1 MDSRSNRD
9 FLPNKIRKRAM
20 DGSVHV
26 DTELNRFSQTVG
38 HIYQAGLDSDKWPLA
53 LKALCEELG
62 ADKAQMLYLD
72 PKEYKISFACGY
84 GFDPYAHN
92 IGASRFRSYFFD
104 DPVAQYGITHLN
116 EVFSDRRVIAPDV
129 LHASGMHREIRSPA
143 NMEHLLTGLL
153 TDGSPDWSGF
163 CFFRQREQQAFSP
176 HEEMI
181 LSRYAPHLKRSTYI
195 HKSVAGAIH
204 LQSLQNAVLD
214 DLDTGILVVDE
225 LHDVVIC
232 NKVAQRIIDNSGVL
246 KLSDRRL
253 TCRYPRENSM
263 LHEAID
269 EAISESA
276 NDSVK
281 RRIAVRLRGV
291 DQTESI
297 LAVTTQLQNQRF
309 EEKLHSQQLSKAHYT
324 ARIPSKKNV
333 LITLCD
339 PINFQRNH
347 QEMLQHMF
355 ELTPAEAALAN
366 CLADDCSLDE
376 AAQKLGRTV
385 GTARV
390 QLQSIFNKTDT
401 NRQSSLIKLIVS
413 IP

>member
-1 MDSRSNRD
+1 MDVGLD
-9 FLPNKIRKRAM
+9 
-20 DGSVHV
+20 
-26 DTELNRFSQTVG
+26 RFSETVG
-38 HIYQAGLDSDKWPLA
+38 YIYEAGLDSDKWPIA
-53 LKALCEELG
+53 LQALCNELD

-72 PKEYKISFACGY
+72 PQEYMISFACGY

-104 DPVAQYGITHLN
+104 DPIAQYGITHLD
-116 EVFSDRRVIAPDV
+116 EIYSDSRVIPKEI
-129 LHASGMHREIRSPA
+129 LHASGMHQEIRSPA
-143 NMEHLLTGLL
+143 NMEHLLTVFL
-153 TDGSPDWSGF
+153 TDHSVDWSGF
-163 CFFRQREQQAFSP
+163 CFFRQREQATFSTND
-176 HEEMI
+176 EA
-181 LSRYAPHLKRSTYI
+181 LLTRYAAHLKRATYI
-195 HKSVAGAIH
+195 HKSVAGATH
-204 LQSLQNAVLD
+204 LQTIQNAVLD

-232 NKVAQRIIDNSGVL
+232 NKRAKLIIEESGVL
-246 KLSDRRL
+246 KLNERRL

-269 EAISESA
+269 EAIGEHA
-276 NDSVK
+276 NDSEK
-281 RRIAVRLRGV
+281 RRIAVRLRGAN
-291 DQTESI
+291 QSESI
-297 LAVTTQLQNQRF
+297 LAVTTQLQIQRF
-309 EEKLHSQQLSKAHYT
+309 EEKLHNQKLSKAHYT

-339 PINFQRNH
+339 PKKYQQNH
-347 QEMLQHMF
+347 PEMLQQLF

-376 AAQKLGRTV
+376 AAQKLGRAV